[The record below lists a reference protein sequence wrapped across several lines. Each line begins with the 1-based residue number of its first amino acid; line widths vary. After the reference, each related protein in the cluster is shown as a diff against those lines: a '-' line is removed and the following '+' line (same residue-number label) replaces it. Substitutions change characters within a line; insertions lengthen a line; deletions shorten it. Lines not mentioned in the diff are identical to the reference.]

1 MCCALCS
8 QSKKVFSST
17 PLRASFGE
25 LFDVCVCLRV
35 GVEWE
40 SLSLAALVIKETR
53 YALWWTVPTLTVM
66 GD

>member
-17 PLRASFGE
+17 PLHAHFGE
-25 LFDVCVCLRV
+25 LFDVSVCLRV

-40 SLSLAALVIKETR
+40 WLSLAARASKGTR
-53 YALWWTVPTLTVM
+53 YALWWAVPTLTVM

>member
-1 MCCALCS
+1 M
-8 QSKKVFSST
+8 FSSI

-25 LFDVCVCLRV
+25 LFDVSVCLRV

-40 SLSLAALVIKETR
+40 WLSFAALASKETR